1 MKHRKNYRKLNR
13 KPSHRKAMVQ
23 NLVASLFEHG
33 RVVTTMAKAK
43 EARRLAEPLITLAK
57 KGTLAARRRALAEL
71 GDRKLV
77 AGLFNTLGPRYAKR
91 PGGYTR
97 IIPWKNR
104 LGDKALKVYF
114 ELVEEEIGAR
124 KKPKRKKKIQRK
136 TKKELESASKQET
149 AAKAQEPAAKAED
162 QNPKSGSGETGEGA
176 AEKKS

>member
-13 KPSHRKAMVQ
+13 KPPHRKAMVQ

-136 TKKELESASKQET
+136 TKKELESANKQKT
-149 AAKAQEPAAKAED
+149 AAKAED
-162 QNPKSGSGETGEGA
+162 QNPQSGSEETGKGA